1 MEIITVENVSFTYP
15 DADEKV
21 VDDISFTIKEGEFLT
36 IFGASGSGKT
46 TLLKLLKK
54 ELTPH
59 GKQEG
64 AIYYEGSSLDDIEE
78 RKLAADIGYVMQHP
92 DHQIVTDKVW
102 HELAFGLENIGIDTR
117 EIRRRVGE
125 MANFFGI
132 HHWFHKETQQLSGGQ
147 KQLLNL
153 AGTMVMQPK
162 VLILDEPTSQL
173 DPIAAAEFIHVLE
186 KINRD
191 LGVTIILV
199 EHDLEEVFPIADRVL
214 LLDEG
219 KIMLNEDPR
228 QVGAQLKG
236 LYPGHAMIEA
246 LPTVVK
252 IFHQLAFPGDCP
264 LTVREGKEAL
274 SKHYKNDIPRLRK
287 VAAPSAEAPT
297 MLSLENIW
305 FRYDKDLPDV
315 LAGVDLSVKKGEI
328 ISILGGNGSGKTTLL
343 NVLAGQYRPYHG
355 KVTIASKPLKKY
367 KQKELY
373 KNLLAV
379 LPQDPQSVF
388 IKSTVEE
395 DYAEI
400 SKVMGYTKDES
411 TEKIQK
417 VLAQL
422 RIAHLIN
429 RHPYDVS
436 GGEQQKI
443 ALGKILLLAPEVI
456 LLDEP
461 TKGIDAFSKRMLS
474 DIMKDLQAAGKTIII
489 VTHDIEFAALTS
501 DRCGLFFDKEIIS
514 LDDPTAFFTKNN
526 FYTTMANRISR
537 HRYENTITYDEVI
550 KICQING
557 VKIADETV

>member
-1 MEIITVENVSFTYP
+1 MEIITVKNVSFTYP

-21 VDDISFTIKEGEFLT
+21 IDDISFTIKEGEFLT

-59 GKQEG
+59 GTLDG
-64 AIYYEGSSLDDIEE
+64 AIYYGSTQLDKVEE
-78 RKLAADIGYVMQHP
+78 RKLATDIGYVMQHP

-102 HELAFGLENIGIDTR
+102 HELAFGLENIGVETT

-173 DPIAAAEFIHVLE
+173 DPIAAAEFIHMLE

-191 LGVTIILV
+191 LGITIILV

-219 KIMLNEDPR
+219 KIILNEQPR
-228 QVGAQLKG
+228 HVGTQLKE
-236 LYPGHAMIEA
+236 LYPTHAMIEA

-252 IFHQLAFPGDCP
+252 IFHQLEFTGDCP

-274 SKHYKNDIPRLRK
+274 TKNYKNDIPSLGK
-287 VAAPSAEAPT
+287 VSVRRTEAPT

-315 LAGVDLSVKKGEI
+315 LGGVNLSVKKGEI

-343 NVLAGQYRPYHG
+343 NVLAGQYRAYHG
-355 KVTIASKPLKKY
+355 KVTIAEKPLKKY
-367 KQKELY
+367 KQKDLY

-388 IKSTVEE
+388 IKSTVKE

-400 SKVMGYTKDES
+400 SKVMGYTKDE
-411 TEKIQK
+411 TAEKTK
-417 VLAQL
+417 EVLSQL
-422 RIAHLIN
+422 GISHLIE

-443 ALGKILLLAPEVI
+443 ALGKILLLEPEII

-461 TKGIDAFSKRMLS
+461 TKGIDAFSKLMLR
-474 DIMKDLQAAGKTIII
+474 DIIKDLQAAGKTIII

-514 LDDPTAFFTKNN
+514 LDEPTAFFTKNN

-550 KICQING
+550 KICQMNG
-557 VKIADETV
+557 EKTANETV